1 MNSSKIL
8 SQFIYTQYPS
18 NSKRAAAE
26 MKLWADNADLVANM
40 ITSPIESSELE
51 LELMANNKLDSFTG
65 EMKDMIRTA
74 RDAFRNTVFD
84 VTAEAA
90 IASPDQM
97 LELVTEYLPDYDSLR
112 NVPWSYWTLKNVHD
126 YITNVNSGQLD
137 HDSFHSG
144 VATYIDQQTADNLKY
159 AREEYLE
166 YKEVEQRD
174 IAYMTE
180 VNAKFK
186 KHVEPFALCDDVT
199 ENDKRYLWRHRV
211 QAVDFVTGKTE
222 VHINRLFTTPS
233 VGILRTLLQAREVF
247 GGVKRQDVEVLLSF
261 LPEDVKPDLV
271 RRYCAG
277 VDVQDALNYI
287 NCEADGFKPI
297 EPSLDVLI
305 RQVAEVNRKPK
316 LAMSAILPVKLTA
329 DEEELLSLLELVD
342 ADTRT
347 NVLNQ
352 VRGYDV
358 RTIIRYIN
366 GEQELS
372 EGSLKVLGYE
382 LQNLVNRARM
392 FRAKPAEPIIGAK
405 TMQIEYHA
413 RTQCASGEFTG
424 TITLAIDGQLA
435 IVDLLAKAD
444 SDVLHKHWIT
454 LPSKGYDFTV
464 HHTIVWK
471 NGKCAVAVIVLVYKD
486 GGEVDSVTIVH
497 NL

>member
-18 NSKRAAAE
+18 NSKRAAAD
-26 MKLWADNADLVANM
+26 MKLWADNADLVANL
-40 ITSPIESSELE
+40 IASPTETLE
-51 LELMANNKLDSFTG
+51 LELATNNKLDEFTG
-65 EMKDMIRTA
+65 VMKDMIRTA
-74 RDAFRNTVFD
+74 HRAFSNTVFD

-90 IASPDQM
+90 TASPDQM
-97 LELVTEYLPDYDSLR
+97 LELVTEYFPDYDSLR

-174 IAYMTE
+174 NAYMTE

-199 ENDKRYLWRHRV
+199 ENDKRYLWRHRI
-211 QAVDFVTGKTE
+211 QAVDFVTGKTD
-222 VHINRLFTTPS
+222 VHVNRLFTSPS
-233 VGILRTLLQAREVF
+233 VGILRTMLQAREVF
-247 GGVKRQDVEVLLSF
+247 GDVHRQDVNELLSF
-261 LPEDVKPDLV
+261 LPVDVKPNLV

-277 VDVQDALNYI
+277 TDVQDALDYI
-287 NCEADGFKPI
+287 NGKVNAFKLI

-305 RQVAEVNRKPK
+305 RQAAEDNHKPK

-329 DEEELLSLLELVD
+329 DEEELLSLLELVE

-358 RTIIRYIN
+358 RTIIRYVN

-372 EGSLKVLGYE
+372 PGSLEVLGYE
-382 LQNLVNRARM
+382 LRDLITRARM

-413 RTQCASGEFTG
+413 RTKCTNGEFTG
-424 TITLAIDGQLA
+424 TITLAIDGKLA

-454 LPSKGYDFTV
+454 VPEKGYDTTV

-471 NGKCAVAVIVLVYKD
+471 NGMCAVAVIVLVYKD
-486 GGEVDSVTIVH
+486 GGEVSSVTITH